1 MIFRSSVPGIETRNV
16 SDISPL
22 AIGSYV
28 IMQRS
33 QGRYI
38 DQVVCMYKKDG
49 GGEGTRHESVLFAGT
64 KDVPSLTNLGLRV
77 FIQASGAFFLLAC
90 IDFNSQLLR
99 RTLKKVKTHFGTTA
113 SPQDTCQYQGTRLQS
128 RNIRALR
135 PRRPISRS
143 ETVGF

>member
-1 MIFRSSVPGIETRNV
+1 
-16 SDISPL
+16 
-22 AIGSYV
+22 
-28 IMQRS
+28 MQRS

-90 IDFNSQLLR
+90 IDFNS
-99 RTLKKVKTHFGTTA
+99 RTSKTHPEESENSFWHYSKSTGHL
-113 SPQDTCQYQGTRLQS
+113 PVS
-128 RNIRALR
+128 RNSSTISKH
-135 PRRPISRS
+135 PRSAPQTADI
-143 ETVGF
+143 TL